1 MKSRMLVS
9 LLVIA
14 LAAAVIGG
22 ATMAWFTDADESAPV
37 TFTAGTLLIDI
48 DKFDFV
54 NTNEINLDI
63 LNPGDEWGYKVDVK
77 NSGTKNF
84 IYKVLICWQDILGN
98 TLVDFGGR
106 EGFGTDPLSDAI
118 VFTVKKGNEIIT
130 EGTLKGKNSPLG
142 FEIGQLAPGATD
154 SYTIEA
160 VLPTTAGNE
169 YQGSKMKLA
178 FVVMAKQIQDG
189 AAYGEF
195 ECPLLDLFPSTNLLN
210 KQKNAPRRPGEDAP
224 YVELVSATGDS
235 VTLNFVNPN
244 DYNAVFEV
252 RIDGEGLTSTP
263 HWAASYPFIDD
274 DEKVYEP
281 YFVVTNESSQ
291 KTFNVDK
298 KVEVRLAAGAESDF
312 YFDWTPFYVVGQ

>member
-1 MKSRMLVS
+1 MLVS

-37 TFTAGTLLIDI
+37 TFTAGTLLVDI
-48 DKFDFV
+48 EKFDLV

-63 LNPGDEWGYKVDVK
+63 LNPGDDWGYEVDVK

-106 EGFGTDPLSDAI
+106 EGFGTKPLSDAI

-130 EGTLKGKNSPLG
+130 TGTLEGKNSPLE

-178 FVVMAKQIQDG
+178 FVVMAKQIQNG
-189 AAYGEF
+189 AEYGEF

-210 KQKNAPRRPGEDAP
+210 KQKNAPRRPGQDAP
-224 YVELVSATGDS
+224 YVELVSATEES
-235 VTLNFVNPN
+235 VTLNFVNPTGPA
-244 DYNAVFEV
+244 AVFEV
-252 RIDGEGLTSTP
+252 RIDGKDPTSTP
-263 HWAASYPFIDD
+263 HWAASYSFLDD
-274 DEKVYEP
+274 DEKVYAP
-281 YFVVTNESSQ
+281 YYTVTNGNTEQ
-291 KTFNVDK
+291 TFEVSD
-298 KVEVRLAAGAESDF
+298 KVEVRHAAGAESDW
-312 YFDWTPFYVVGQ
+312 YFDWTTFYPVK

>member
-22 ATMAWFTDADESAPV
+22 ATMAWFTDEDASAPV

-48 DKFDFV
+48 EKFDMV
-54 NTNEINLDI
+54 SNEINLDI
-63 LNPGDEWGYKVDVK
+63 LNPGDEWEYEVDIV
-77 NSGTKNF
+77 NEGTKNF
-84 IYKVLICWQDILGN
+84 IYKVVFCWKDILGN
-98 TLVDFGGR
+98 TLVDFDGR
-106 EGFGTDPLSDAI
+106 EGFGTDPLSD
-118 VFTVKKGNEIIT
+118 VVEFTIKDDGDNTKLT
-130 EGTLKGKNSPLG
+130 GTLEGKNSPLE

-178 FVVMAKQIQDG
+178 FVVMAKQIQNG
-189 AAYGEF
+189 AEYGEF

-210 KQKNAPRRPGEDAP
+210 KQKNAPRRPGQDAP
-224 YVELVSATGDS
+224 YVELVSATEES

-252 RIDGEGLTSTP
+252 RIDGKDPTSTP
-263 HWAASYPFIDD
+263 HWAAPYYSFLDD
-274 DEKVYEP
+274 DETVYEP
-281 YFVVTNESSQ
+281 YFNVKGTTITE
-291 KTFNVDK
+291 TFEVSD
-298 KVEVRLAAGAESDF
+298 KVEVRHAAGAESDW
-312 YFDWTPFYVVGQ
+312 YFDWTTFYPVK